1 MTVLSANEQEA
12 FKVAS
17 MLGKRDKGEERIYYR
32 KIGDLVRSIL
42 IPSPNSILDEAIAL
56 SISSSFYF
64 KVSNEITWL
73 DGEKALLLEA
83 SGIPGIVLAE
93 GANTFMKYFR
103 ELGISKLVAEFKE
116 LDAEVSDRGLVY
128 VDRAFN
134 VRGVGIVV
142 LGYALTQVSVHD
154 KLIAYPMNKEVEIRS
169 IQVLDEDQDSVL
181 PGTRVGLALRNVTL
195 EEIEGGIQALIKP
208 NTRFSKV
215 IGDFMRFKW
224 SEDAREIHVIFNGIK
239 VMGKIEND
247 HIILSRE
254 LPMVNGRAFIINV
267 NAKAKKPRVMGYALI
282 NA

>member
-1 MTVLSANEQEA
+1 MRRLV
-12 FKVAS
+12 
-17 MLGKRDKGEERIYYR
+17 
-32 KIGDLVRSIL
+32 IG
-42 IPSPNSILDEAIAL
+42 
-56 SISSSFYF
+56 
-64 KVSNEITWL
+64 
-73 DGEKALLLEA
+73 
-83 SGIPGIVLAE
+83 
-93 GANTFMKYFR
+93 
-103 ELGISKLVAEFKE
+103 
-116 LDAEVSDRGLVY
+116 GLVY

-267 NAKAKKPRVMGYALI
+267 NAKPRSRG
-282 NA
+282 